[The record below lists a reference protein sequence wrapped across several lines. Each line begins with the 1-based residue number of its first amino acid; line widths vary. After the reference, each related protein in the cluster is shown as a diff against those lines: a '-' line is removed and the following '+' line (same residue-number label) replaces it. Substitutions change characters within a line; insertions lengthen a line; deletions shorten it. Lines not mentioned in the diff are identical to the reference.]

1 MLVSELLGQHPSVG
15 LLMQCPLWG
24 RRVETLTTND
34 LRAFLQLHVAT
45 ARHFTAKRQ
54 VEVLMKT
61 MWEAVT
67 DGRLTAIPKACYFAV
82 PEVRVT
88 LGEIRAWLE
97 QTTPARRAALVFGM
111 ECELTC
117 EQVIELT
124 WRDYLEMDSLTDLA
138 VSVAEQF
145 PRHFRLPYVFWEVSH
160 GGYAQ
165 PMLGLRQTV
174 LDITNGQEY
183 EELARLYDRAIPID
197 SEADLGDFLL
207 HHKGGRWDSPTRA
220 VPILELA
227 LPIIS
232 CP

>member
-24 RRVETLTTND
+24 RQVESLTTND

-67 DGRLTAIPKACYFAV
+67 DGRLAAIPKACYFAV
-82 PEVRVT
+82 PQERVT

-97 QTTPARRAALVFGM
+97 KTTPARRAAIVFGI

-124 WRDYLEMDSLTDLA
+124 WREYHEMGNLTDLA
-138 VSVAEQF
+138 VSVTEQF

-197 SEADLGDFLL
+197 SEADLGDLLL
-207 HHKGGRWDSPTRA
+207 HHNVAPMDSGT
-220 VPILELA
+220 EGMTKH
-227 LPIIS
+227 
-232 CP
+232 